1 MGCFVGIAE
10 DGETYGVHM
19 KGYMVWLLETG
30 NQLLTSSQVTFDET
44 RCPQLMGVTEWEF
57 SMRTKTKMCKA
68 TVNVMS
74 FETESIDRHPFR
86 FTEEEH
92 DEFVP
97 FLGFKTF

>member
-1 MGCFVGIAE
+1 
-10 DGETYGVHM
+10 
-19 KGYMVWLLETG
+19 
-30 NQLLTSSQVTFDET
+30 
-44 RCPQLMGVTEWEF
+44 MGVTEWEF

-74 FETESIDRHPFR
+74 FETESIDRHPFW